1 MRTGALPLRSA
12 ARAQRTS
19 ARAHARRPV
28 FPARHSFSCQG
39 LSDTACLGALADEV
53 TAMSDKDRLVFEKMV
68 MSSAF
73 QQASHVR
80 QEFPDAETGTCSG
93 LSDKLCLSELDSQMN
108 QMTDKTKLNL
118 LVSSCN
124 MMQHWSSFR
133 QEEEQKQRSQ
143 AVVQQQQRIQTYGV
157 RGLQLTTAAALV
169 AVIAVLVRAKSRR
182 DSYHPLESKAPPV

>member
-118 LVSSCN
+118 LV
-124 MMQHWSSFR
+124 
-133 QEEEQKQRSQ
+133 
-143 AVVQQQQRIQTYGV
+143 
-157 RGLQLTTAAALV
+157 
-169 AVIAVLVRAKSRR
+169 
-182 DSYHPLESKAPPV
+182 

>member
-1 MRTGALPLRSA
+1 MG
-12 ARAQRTS
+12 
-19 ARAHARRPV
+19 
-28 FPARHSFSCQG
+28 
-39 LSDTACLGALADEV
+39 GALADEV

-93 LSDKLCLSELDSQMN
+93 LSDKLSLSELDSQMN

-118 LVSSCN
+118 LLSSCN

-133 QEEEQKQRSQ
+133 QEEVQKQR
-143 AVVQQQQRIQTYGV
+143 RIQTYGV
-157 RGLQLTTAAALV
+157 RGLQLTTAAARG
-169 AVIAVLVRAKSRR
+169 AVIAVLVRA
-182 DSYHPLESKAPPV
+182 